1 MNFFFISDPYLGFVE
16 LPEFRVLRELICM
29 DGIFHHVYK
38 EYISPVRVYFTLPD
52 LMVQGY
58 RASLLK

>member
-52 LMVQGY
+52 LMVQG
-58 RASLLK
+58 